1 MVAECRYIIRVKTVK
16 KGREYFKP
24 KVGVGPK
31 IKENVEITRNLATA
45 AVFPNHSIKELSKQ
59 QRKTGAGLWS
69 QKQRFCN
76 MVLYVV

>member
-1 MVAECRYIIRVKTVK
+1 MQIHYQGKNRK

-24 KVGVGPK
+24 KVSVGPK
-31 IKENVEITRNLATA
+31 TNTNVEITRNLTTG
-45 AVFPNHSIKELSKQ
+45 AVFPNHSIKELRKQ

-69 QKQRFCN
+69 QKQSFCN